1 MEVQIDREVPAR
13 RVLSAAARAA
23 RAESAGSRVLRDD
36 RRELVRF
43 WPVVQNMVV
52 QELRVRYQRSFLGF
66 VWTLLNPI
74 LMMVIL
80 SWVFSHIMKSVE
92 QLSALS
98 VRRHGSLELPQ
109 HQPE

>member
-1 MEVQIDREVPAR
+1 MEVRSTAKFPHTEFFPPPPEPR
-13 RVLSAAARAA
+13 
-23 RAESAGSRVLRDD
+23 GPSRWVACLRQDHE
-36 RRELVRF
+36 ELIRF

-80 SWVFSHIMKSVE
+80 SWVFSHMMDHF
-92 QLSALS
+92 
-98 VRRHGSLELPQ
+98 RHYPLFLVCRDGSLELPE
-109 HQPE
+109 HQLE